1 LGRLVIPIKVCGLTR
16 EGDALL
22 AWELG
27 AAALGF
33 VLYPKSPRAV
43 SPSRAASLRGAL
55 PKEAFCVGVFVD
67 ASPNEVND
75 AALAARLDAVQ
86 LHGRETPED
95 CARISVPVIKALLPE
110 DLNDHGR
117 IKAYKASAV
126 LLDSFMNGAPG
137 GGTGLRADWR
147 AARAL
152 GSKFRLILAGGIT
165 PANAREAFL
174 SACPMALD
182 VSSGVESAPGIK
194 DHEKLR
200 ALFKAAGGDK
210 GERQWLIG

>member
-1 LGRLVIPIKVCGLTR
+1 MIPIKVCGLTR
-16 EGDALL
+16 ERDALL
-22 AWELG
+22 ALELG

-43 SPSRAASLRGAL
+43 LPSRAASLRGAL
-55 PKEAFCVGVFVD
+55 PVEAFCVGVFVD

-75 AALAARLDAVQ
+75 TALAAHLDAVQ

-95 CARISVPVIKALLPE
+95 CARISVPVIKALLPA
-110 DLNDHGR
+110 DLKDHGR
-117 IKAYKASAV
+117 IRAYRASAV

-152 GSKFRLILAGGIT
+152 ASKFRLILAGGIT
-165 PANAREAFL
+165 PVDAREAFL
-174 SACPMALD
+174 RACPTALD
-182 VSSGVESAPGIK
+182 ISSGVESAPGIK

-200 ALFKAAGGDK
+200 ALFKTAGGDK
-210 GERQWLIG
+210 GVRQCLIG